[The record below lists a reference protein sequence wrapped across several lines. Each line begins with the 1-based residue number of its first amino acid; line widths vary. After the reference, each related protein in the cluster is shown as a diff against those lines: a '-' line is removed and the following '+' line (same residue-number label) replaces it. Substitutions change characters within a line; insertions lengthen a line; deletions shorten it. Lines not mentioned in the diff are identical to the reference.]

1 LTLSVP
7 QSFILTATIPKQG
20 EDIPAMK
27 MNVVKWCVD
36 LGLGIAFLLAAVTG
50 IFKFAILMRIPGQAG
65 MLLPMALMSEIHDRA
80 GIILSVLVAVHLFLN
95 RSWILSM
102 TKTMLNGRKG
112 TD

>member
-1 LTLSVP
+1 
-7 QSFILTATIPKQG
+7 
-20 EDIPAMK
+20 MK

-80 GIILSVLVAVHLFLN
+80 GIALTILVAIHLFLN
-95 RSWILSM
+95 RGWIVSM
-102 TKTMLNGRKG
+102 TRNVLAGSPG